1 MSFSIGKKE
10 YPDPSKGE
18 GEKVRKDSFFPMER
32 KYTGKEGEE
41 ESDEFGSIKKYPPPP
56 EKKEGEGARGGS
68 FFPIIRK
75 YTGGALEKLVLIKE
89 AKRLDKFFKTNPQ
102 EIAGKKARSI
112 KSFASALRVGVGTKG
127 DERKIVE
134 MLSSK
139 GFGGLSS
146 EKGLT
151 FLKENY

>member
-32 KYTGKEGEE
+32 KYTEKEGE

-89 AKRLDKFFKTNPQ
+89 AKRLNKFLDTNPQ
-102 EIAGKKARSI
+102 KIGDKTARSI
-112 KSFASALRVGVGTKG
+112 KSFASVLRGGVPTKG
-127 DERKIVE
+127 
-134 MLSSK
+134 
-139 GFGGLSS
+139 G
-146 EKGLT
+146 
-151 FLKENY
+151 

>member
-32 KYTGKEGEE
+32 KYTEKEGE
-41 ESDEFGSIKKYPPPP
+41 ESDEFGSIKEYPPPP

-68 FFPIIRK
+68 FIPTIRK

-89 AKRLDKFFKTNPQ
+89 AKRLNKFLDTNPQ
-102 EIAGKKARSI
+102 KIGDKTARSI
-112 KSFASALRVGVGTKG
+112 KSFASVLR
-127 DERKIVE
+127 R
-134 MLSSK
+134 
-139 GFGGLSS
+139 GLGPRGMSG
-146 EKGLT
+146 K
-151 FLKENY
+151 